1 MIIKESDQKIKQL
14 VSELSEMDKKLKERN
29 KEISEW
35 KKKKETAVPDA
46 SKEV

>member
-1 MIIKESDQKIKQL
+1 
-14 VSELSEMDKKLKERN
+14 MDKKLKERN

>member
-14 VSELSEMDKKLKERN
+14 VSELSETDKKLKERN

-35 KKKKETAVPDA
+35 KKKKETTVPDA
-46 SKEV
+46 SKEI